1 MTQFFKDAN
10 NNLSSM
16 RLSLILWTVGT
27 FGIWAGISIATMTV
41 QAVPMEVSAIIGVL
55 AAGKAAQT
63 KYEPKY
69 EDTAQ

>member
-10 NNLSSM
+10 NQLSSM
-16 RLSLILWTVGT
+16 RLALILWTVGT

-55 AAGKAAQT
+55 AAGKAVQ
-63 KYEPKY
+63 KNYEPKI
-69 EDTAQ
+69 EDAA

>member
-10 NNLSSM
+10 NQLSSM

-63 KYEPKY
+63 KYEQKL

>member
-10 NNLSSM
+10 NQWSSM
-16 RLSLILWTVGT
+16 RLALILWTVGT

-55 AAGKAAQT
+55 AAGKAVQ
-63 KYEPKY
+63 KNYEQKF
-69 EDTAQ
+69 EDAA

>member
-10 NNLSSM
+10 NHLSSM

-27 FGIWAGISIATMTV
+27 FVIWAGISIATMTV

-69 EDTAQ
+69 EGIEA